1 MKQYLDLLQDIMDN
15 GRDKADRT
23 GTGTRS
29 VFGRQMRFD
38 LKKGFP
44 LITTKKI
51 HLKSVIHE
59 LLWFLNGD
67 TNVAYLQ
74 DNGVRIWNEWA
85 DEEGNLGPIYGKQWR
100 EWIDYKVVVPHDTE
114 RTRELMRRGYEYCG
128 ILDAGM
134 LKHLVYVKHHDQ
146 ITNVMRQLKEDPD
159 SRRIIVSAWNVGD
172 LDDMHLAPCFLAGTP
187 VSVPG
192 GVRNIEDIQKGDE
205 VLSDTA
211 TRQTVLQKWVT
222 NYEGDIYN
230 LRVLNC
236 NLPIRCTPNHPFLM
250 RDGSYREAK
259 DLQIG
264 DYVKIPVPKSKDK
277 PYQYTYRG
285 VINYNKRL
293 KELVYEDKTKVLT
306 LNDYYTLGY
315 FLGNGWY
322 TPKRH
327 LVQFS
332 IPVKKVDYVLPRI
345 RQSIKVCYKKMPS
358 KTCNVYTTNHQAWG
372 YLLTDFG
379 HLAPNKR
386 IPQWVLESPLEY
398 IQEFMNGYMDADGHV
413 DKFGSWMT
421 TTSSRDIAYG
431 IQILF
436 AKLGRASNITFQ
448 KRPPTTVIEGRVVNQ
463 RDTYTVV
470 ARKKH
475 LFSPIIE
482 TDGVW
487 MKIRTIE
494 KQHMSTQVYN
504 LGVSEEH
511 TYIANNIAVHNC
523 HSFYQFYTHELTIDE
538 RVDYVQRNDVLRTQW
553 VTDDVRHSETELWL
567 NAHNVPT
574 RALSCQ
580 LYQRSC
586 DAVLGKP
593 FNIASYSLL
602 THMLAQQLNMDVG
615 EFVWTGGDC
624 HIYHNHFEQVKEQL
638 SREPYPLPK
647 LTIVRK
653 PESITDYRYEDFV
666 FVGYQSH
673 PAIKAKVAV

>member
-44 LITTKKI
+44 LVTTKKI

-114 RTRELMRRGYEYCG
+114 RTRELMQRGYEYCG
-128 ILDAGM
+128 ILNDGM

-146 ITNVMRQLKEDPD
+146 IANVMRQLKEDPD

-172 LDDMHLAPCFLAGTP
+172 LDDMHLAPC
-187 VSVPG
+187 
-192 GVRNIEDIQKGDE
+192 
-205 VLSDTA
+205 
-211 TRQTVLQKWVT
+211 
-222 NYEGDIYN
+222 
-230 LRVLNC
+230 
-236 NLPIRCTPNHPFLM
+236 
-250 RDGSYREAK
+250 
-259 DLQIG
+259 
-264 DYVKIPVPKSKDK
+264 
-277 PYQYTYRG
+277 
-285 VINYNKRL
+285 
-293 KELVYEDKTKVLT
+293 
-306 LNDYYTLGY
+306 
-315 FLGNGWY
+315 
-322 TPKRH
+322 
-327 LVQFS
+327 
-332 IPVKKVDYVLPRI
+332 
-345 RQSIKVCYKKMPS
+345 
-358 KTCNVYTTNHQAWG
+358 
-372 YLLTDFG
+372 
-379 HLAPNKR
+379 
-386 IPQWVLESPLEY
+386 
-398 IQEFMNGYMDADGHV
+398 
-413 DKFGSWMT
+413 
-421 TTSSRDIAYG
+421 
-431 IQILF
+431 
-436 AKLGRASNITFQ
+436 
-448 KRPPTTVIEGRVVNQ
+448 
-463 RDTYTVV
+463 
-470 ARKKH
+470 
-475 LFSPIIE
+475 
-482 TDGVW
+482 
-487 MKIRTIE
+487 
-494 KQHMSTQVYN
+494 
-504 LGVSEEH
+504 
-511 TYIANNIAVHNC
+511 
-523 HSFYQFYTHELTIDE
+523 HSFYQFYTHELTLDE

-586 DAVLGKP
+586 DTVLGKP
-593 FNIASYSLL
+593 FNVASYSLL